1 MKNSFVE
8 GIHPTAII
16 HPTVKYGKNFSC
28 DKWSNIDEN
37 VVIGDNVIV
46 KDRVRIDPRAKIGN
60 NVFIRG
66 SIVICSDMVIEDYVE
81 FGHAVVCTNHKLLCK
96 WLPSLKDEVL
106 PPYVSR
112 GARIGASVTLFPG
125 VKLGKNCLVGMGCT
139 VLKDVP
145 ENAIVAGHP
154 LKQIGTVPK
163 EQQH

>member
-1 MKNSFVE
+1 VA
-8 GIHPTAII
+8 GIHPSAII

-28 DKWSNIDEN
+28 GKWSNIDEN
-37 VVIGDNVIV
+37 VVIGDNVTV
-46 KDRVRIDPRAKIGN
+46 KDRVRIDPGAKIGN

-66 SIVICSDMVIEDYVE
+66 SIVICTDMVIEDYVE

-125 VKLGKNCLVGMGCT
+125 VKLGKNGMGCT